1 MGLTRLTIEHAYRR
15 VAPRLLGDDVA
26 RPDGVSRLA
35 PEWLVLDV
43 NNVCNLHC
51 TMCDV
56 GLGDRTTAFWSNL
69 IGSDPRD
76 MTLEMLERV
85 LEQAEEF
92 FPRPRI
98 ALALTEPLIHPHI
111 LDFCRAVTSRGFYGA
126 VTSNGSRL
134 KHLAAGLVE
143 AGLGELT
150 LSVDGPPEVHDRI
163 RGRQGSFEEL
173 YEGARALLAARGDA
187 RRPRLQF
194 SFTVSDRNQGHI
206 ADAVAAVLPLR
217 PERVM
222 VSQLNFISDG
232 MARAHNRAHGGPL
245 AVNRSSLG
253 DMDPARFDA
262 DLVWQE
268 LQRVREAARSSPA
281 TRVTLT
287 PDFAS
292 ASEVARY
299 YAEPERFV
307 GTRTCR
313 DPWRMAMVRSD
324 GTLLP
329 AHGRC
334 YHVPLG
340 NVTRA
345 RLSELWNG
353 PAMRGF
359 RRTLQAEGGSL
370 PACSRCCGVIGRR
383 QP

>member
-1 MGLTRLTIEHAYRR
+1 MGLARQTIEHAYRR

-26 RPDGVSRLA
+26 RPDGACRLA

-51 TMCDV
+51 AMCDV
-56 GLGDRTTAFWSNL
+56 GLEDRTTAFWSNL
-69 IGSDPRD
+69 IGPDPRD

-85 LEQAEEF
+85 LEQAKGF

-98 ALALTEPLIHPHI
+98 ALALTEPLIHPRI
-111 LDFCRAVTSRGFYGA
+111 LDLCRAVTSRGFYCA
-126 VTSNGSRL
+126 ITSNGSRL
-134 KHLAAGLVE
+134 PRLAAGLVE

-163 RGRQGSFEEL
+163 RGRQGSFDEL
-173 YEGARALLAARGDA
+173 HQGALALGAARGEG
-187 RRPRLQF
+187 RSPRLQV
-194 SFTVSDRNQGHI
+194 SFTVSEANQAHI
-206 ADAVAAVLPLR
+206 AEAVRSVLPLR
-217 PERVM
+217 PDRVM

-232 MARAHNRAHGGPL
+232 MARVHNGAHGGPL
-245 AVNRSSLG
+245 AVTRSSLG
-253 DMDPARFDA
+253 KMDPAGFDT
-262 DLVWQE
+262 DLIWRQ
-268 LQRVREAARSSPA
+268 LQGVREDARSWPA
-281 TRVTLT
+281 TRITLT
-287 PDFAS
+287 PDFEDA
-292 ASEVARY
+292 AEVARY
-299 YAEPERFV
+299 YREPERFV

-340 NVTRA
+340 NVTQA
-345 RLSELWNG
+345 SLTELWNG
-353 PAMRGF
+353 PALRGF
-359 RRTLQAEGGSL
+359 RRTLQGGGGTL

-383 QP
+383 EP

>member
-1 MGLTRLTIEHAYRR
+1 MGLARQTIEHAYRR
-15 VAPRLLGDDVA
+15 MAPRLLGDDVA
-26 RPDGVSRLA
+26 RPGGASRLA

-51 TMCDV
+51 NMCDV
-56 GLGDRTTAFWSNL
+56 GLEDRTTAFWSNL

-76 MTLEMLERV
+76 MPLELLERV
-85 LEQAEEF
+85 LEQAKAF

-98 ALALTEPLIHPHI
+98 ALALTEPLIHPRI
-111 LDFCRAVTSRGFYGA
+111 LDLTRAVTSRGFYCGI
-126 VTSNGSRL
+126 TSNGSRL
-134 KHLAAGLVE
+134 PRLAADLVE

-163 RGRQGSFEEL
+163 RGRKGSFDEL
-173 YEGARALLAARGDA
+173 YQGALAVSAARGDGRA
-187 RRPRLQF
+187 PRLQV
-194 SFTVSDRNQGHI
+194 SFTVSQQNQGHI
-206 ADAVAAVLPLR
+206 ADAVRSVLPLR

-232 MARAHNRAHGGPL
+232 MARAHNGAFGGPL
-245 AVNRSSLG
+245 AVTRSSLG
-253 DMDPARFDA
+253 GMDPDGFDA
-262 DLVWQE
+262 QRIWDG
-268 LQRVREAARSSPA
+268 LQRLRDEARGWPG
-281 TRVTLT
+281 TRLTLT
-287 PDFAS
+287 PDFEDA
-292 ASEVARY
+292 AEVARY
-299 YAEPERFV
+299 YREPERFV

-340 NVTRA
+340 NVAHASLRD
-345 RLSELWNG
+345 LWNG

-359 RRTLQAEGGSL
+359 RRTLQVSGGTL
-370 PACSRCCGVIGRR
+370 PACARCCGVIGRR
-383 QP
+383 EP

>member
-1 MGLTRLTIEHAYRR
+1 MGLARQTIEHAYRR

-26 RPDGVSRLA
+26 RADGACRLA

-51 TMCDV
+51 NMCDV
-56 GLGDRTTAFWSNL
+56 GLEDRSTAFWSNL

-76 MTLEMLERV
+76 MTVDMLERV
-85 LEQAEEF
+85 LEQAKAF

-98 ALALTEPLIHPHI
+98 ALAMTEPLIHPHI
-111 LDFCRAVTSRGFYGA
+111 LDLALAVTTRGFYCA
-126 VTSNGSRL
+126 ITSNGSRL
-134 KHLAAGLVE
+134 PRLAAGLVE

-163 RGRQGSFEEL
+163 RGRKGSFEEL
-173 YEGARALLAARGDA
+173 YQGALALAAARGDTRA
-187 RRPRLQF
+187 PRLQI
-194 SFTVSDRNQGHI
+194 SFTVSEANQGHI
-206 ADAVAAVLPLR
+206 AEAVRSVLPLR
-217 PERVM
+217 PDRVM
-222 VSQLNFISDG
+222 VSQLNFISDD
-232 MARAHNRAHGGPL
+232 MARAHNGAYGGPL
-245 AVNRSSLG
+245 AVTRSSLG
-253 DMDPARFDA
+253 EMDPARFDA
-262 DLVWQE
+262 GLIWRQ
-268 LQRVREAARSSPA
+268 LQDVRAEAGAWPD
-281 TRVTLT
+281 TRLTLT
-287 PDFAS
+287 PDFED
-292 ASEVARY
+292 ASEVVRY
-299 YAEPERFV
+299 YGEPEQFV

-340 NVTRA
+340 NVTRGS
-345 RLSELWNG
+345 LSELWNG

-359 RRTLQAEGGSL
+359 RRTLQAGGGTL

-383 QP
+383 EP

>member
-1 MGLTRLTIEHAYRR
+1 MGLARLTIEHAYRR

-35 PEWLVLDV
+35 PEWLVLEVNDV
-43 NNVCNLHC
+43 SQPF
-51 TMCDV
+51 
-56 GLGDRTTAFWSNL
+56 GAA
-69 IGSDPRD
+69 PRD

-85 LEQAEEF
+85 LRQADEL

-98 ALALTEPLIHPHI
+98 ALALTEPLLHPHI
-111 LDFCRAVTSRGFYGA
+111 LDACRAVTSRGFYCA

-134 KHLAAGLVE
+134 GHVAAGLVE
-143 AGLGELT
+143 AGLGEIT
-150 LSVDGPPEVHDRI
+150 LSVDGPPEVHDHI
-163 RGRQGSFEEL
+163 RGRQGSFDEL
-173 YEGARALLAARGDA
+173 YQGARALVAARGDA
-187 RRPRLQF
+187 RTPRLQV
-194 SFTVSDRNQGHI
+194 SFTVSGRNQGHI
-206 ADAVAAVLPLR
+206 ADAVDAVLPLG

-222 VSQLNFISDG
+222 VSQLHFISDG
-232 MARAHNRAHGGPL
+232 MARAHNGTHGGPL
-245 AVNRSSLG
+245 AVTRSSLG
-253 DMDPARFDA
+253 GMDPARFDA
-262 DLVWQE
+262 DLIWRE
-268 LQRVREAARSSPA
+268 LQRVRETARTWPA
-281 TRVTLT
+281 TRFTLT

-313 DPWRMAMVRSD
+313 DPWRTAMVRSD

-345 RLSELWNG
+345 RLGELWNG

-370 PACSRCCGVIGRR
+370 PACARCCGVIGRR

>member
-1 MGLTRLTIEHAYRR
+1 MGLARQTIEHAYRR

-26 RPDGVSRLA
+26 RPDGASRLA

-56 GLGDRTTAFWSNL
+56 GLEDRTTAFWSNL

-76 MTLEMLERV
+76 MTLELLERV
-85 LEQAEEF
+85 LEQARAF

-98 ALALTEPLIHPHI
+98 ALAMTEPLIHPRI
-111 LDFCRAVTSRGFYGA
+111 LDLARAVTSRGFYCA
-126 VTSNGSRL
+126 ITSNGSRL
-134 KHLAAGLVE
+134 PRLAAGLVE

-163 RGRQGSFEEL
+163 RGRKGSFDEL
-173 YEGARALLAARGDA
+173 YQGALALAAAGGDGRG
-187 RRPRLQF
+187 PRLQI
-194 SFTVSDRNQGHI
+194 SFTVSQANQGHI
-206 ADAVAAVLPLR
+206 AEAVLSVLPLR

-222 VSQLNFISDG
+222 VSQLNFISDE
-232 MARAHNRAHGGPL
+232 MVRAHNGAYGGPL
-245 AVNRSSLG
+245 AVTRSSLG
-253 DMDPARFDA
+253 EMDPAGFDA
-262 DLVWQE
+262 DLIWSE
-268 LQRVREAARSSPA
+268 LQRVREEARRFPG

-287 PDFAS
+287 PDFGD

-299 YAEPERFV
+299 YREPERFV

-340 NVTRA
+340 NVLHA
-345 RLSELWNG
+345 SLAELWNG

-359 RRTLQAEGGSL
+359 RRTLQVGGGTL
-370 PACSRCCGVIGRR
+370 PACARCCGVIGRR
-383 QP
+383 EP

>member
-1 MGLTRLTIEHAYRR
+1 MGLTRQTIEHAYRR

-26 RPDGVSRLA
+26 RVDGACRLA

-51 TMCDV
+51 NMCDV
-56 GLGDRTTAFWSNL
+56 GLEDRSTAFWSNL

-76 MTLEMLERV
+76 MTVEMLERV
-85 LEQAEEF
+85 LEQAKAF

-98 ALALTEPLIHPHI
+98 ALAMTEPLIHPQI
-111 LDFCRAVTSRGFYGA
+111 LDLARAVTARGFYCA
-126 VTSNGSRL
+126 ITSNGSRL
-134 KHLAAGLVE
+134 PRLAAGLVE

-163 RGRQGSFEEL
+163 RGRKGSFEEL
-173 YEGARALLAARGDA
+173 YQGALALAAARGDTRA
-187 RRPRLQF
+187 PRLQI
-194 SFTVSDRNQGHI
+194 SLTVSEANQGHI
-206 ADAVAAVLPLR
+206 AEAVRSVLPLR
-217 PERVM
+217 PDRVM
-222 VSQLNFISDG
+222 VSQLNFISDD
-232 MARAHNRAHGGPL
+232 MARAHNGAYGGPL
-245 AVNRSSLG
+245 AVTRSSLG
-253 DMDPARFDA
+253 EMDPARFDA
-262 DLVWQE
+262 ALIWGQ
-268 LQRVREAARSSPA
+268 LQDVRAEAGAWA
-281 TRVTLT
+281 DTRLTLT
-287 PDFAS
+287 PDFED

-299 YAEPERFV
+299 YREPEQFV

-340 NVTRA
+340 NVTRGSLA
-345 RLSELWNG
+345 ELWNG

-359 RRTLQAEGGSL
+359 RRTLQAGGGTL

-383 QP
+383 EP

>member
-1 MGLTRLTIEHAYRR
+1 MGLARRTIEHAYAM

-26 RPDGVSRLA
+26 RTDGACRLA

-51 TMCDV
+51 AMCDV

-69 IGSDPRD
+69 IGPDPRD

-85 LEQAEEF
+85 LEQARGF

-98 ALALTEPLIHPHI
+98 ALALTEPLIHPRI
-111 LDFCRAVTSRGFYGA
+111 LELCRAVTSRGFHCA
-126 VTSNGSRL
+126 ITSNGSRL
-134 KHLAAGLVE
+134 PRLAAGLVE

-163 RGRQGSFEEL
+163 RGRRGSFEEL
-173 YEGARALLAARGDA
+173 YQGALALAAARGDA
-187 RRPRLQF
+187 SEPRL
-194 SFTVSDRNQGHI
+194 SVSLTVSDANQAHI
-206 ADAVAAVLPLR
+206 ADAVRSVLPLR
-217 PERVM
+217 PQRVM
-222 VSQLNFISDG
+222 VSQLNFISDE
-232 MARAHNRAHGGPL
+232 MARAHNGMHGGPL
-245 AVNRSSLG
+245 AVSRSSLG
-253 DMDPARFDA
+253 AMDPSRFDA
-262 DLVWQE
+262 DLIWRG
-268 LQRVREAARSSPA
+268 LQAVREEARSWSA
-281 TRVTLT
+281 TRLTLT
-287 PDFAS
+287 PDFEDAD
-292 ASEVARY
+292 EVARY
-299 YAEPERFV
+299 YREPERFV

-340 NVTRA
+340 NVTQA
-345 RLSELWNG
+345 SLTELWNG
-353 PAMRGF
+353 PALRGF
-359 RRTLQAEGGSL
+359 RRTLQQGGGSL

-383 QP
+383 EP